1 MKDLLLCVLALFTL
15 ASFYLFYQSINA
27 LENINDRL
35 DRSSVE
41 YQFVVT
47 DTLMTV
53 YDHNRVVGTVR
64 IEGELENLI
73 IADNQ

>member
-1 MKDLLLCVLALFTL
+1 MKDLLVAVLALFTL
-15 ASFYLFYQSINA
+15 AAFYLFYQSINA

-35 DRSSVE
+35 DRNSVE